1 MVNALNIN
9 ELNKRTT
16 QNYGPDEKRIVG
28 IILARYDLPIVQSII
43 DSCYLYW
50 HENTNNYVD
59 FFWAG
64 YGEYLSPTDVTNDK
78 IILKF
83 DGNDTHVYYDRQAFI
98 SIKKEF
104 NKIFKKTHQDKILKK
119 IYQDKLQLI
128 LVNYRDGGLQ
138 FDESILIDL
147 EENLDSNFTTIRELI
162 EYITFECANM
172 DNVTDLAK
180 KLRHEHFN
188 DNVRKQIKSIIV
200 SDVVGIA
207 IGLAGLIL

>member
-9 ELNKRTT
+9 ELNERTT
-16 QNYGPDEKRIVG
+16 QNYGPDERRIVG

-98 SIKKEF
+98 SIKNEF
-104 NKIFKKTHQDKILKK
+104 NKIFKKT
-119 IYQDKLQLI
+119 YQDRLQLI

-138 FDESILIDL
+138 FDESIQIDL
-147 EENLDSNFTTIRELI
+147 EENMDSNFATIRELI

-180 KLRHEHFN
+180 KLRHEHLN
-188 DNVRKQIKSIIV
+188 DNVRKQIKSITV

>member
-83 DGNDTHVYYDRQAFI
+83 DCNDTHVYYDRQAFI

-147 EENLDSNFTTIRELI
+147 EENLDSNFATIRELI

-180 KLRHEHFN
+180 KLRHKHFN

>member
-16 QNYGPDEKRIVG
+16 QNYGSDEKRIVG
-28 IILARYDLPIVQSII
+28 IVLARYDLPIVQSII

-98 SIKKEF
+98 SIKNEF
-104 NKIFKKTHQDKILKK
+104 NKIFKKT
-119 IYQDKLQLI
+119 YQDRLQLI

-138 FDESILIDL
+138 FDESIQIDL
-147 EENLDSNFTTIRELI
+147 EENLDSNFATIRELI
-162 EYITFECANM
+162 EYITVECANM
-172 DNVTDLAK
+172 NNVTDLAK

-188 DNVRKQIKSIIV
+188 DNVRKQIKSITV

>member
-16 QNYGPDEKRIVG
+16 QNYGPDEKWIVG

-50 HENTNNYVD
+50 YKNTNNYVD

-64 YGEYLSPTDVTNDK
+64 YGEYLSPSDVTNDK

-83 DGNDTHVYYDRQAFI
+83 DGNDTRVYYDREAFI
-98 SIKKEF
+98 SIKNEF
-104 NKIFKKTHQDKILKK
+104 NKIFKKT
-119 IYQDKLQLI
+119 YQDRLQLI

-138 FDESILIDL
+138 FDESIQIDL
-147 EENLDSNFTTIRELI
+147 EENLDSNFATIRELI
-162 EYITFECANM
+162 EYITVECANM
-172 DNVTDLAK
+172 NNVTDLAK

-188 DNVRKQIKSIIV
+188 DNVRKQIKSITV

>member
-9 ELNKRTT
+9 ELNERTT

-50 HENTNNYVD
+50 YKNTNNYVD

-64 YGEYLSPTDVTNDK
+64 YGEYLSPSDVTNDK

-83 DGNDTHVYYDRQAFI
+83 DGNDTRVYYDREAFI
-98 SIKKEF
+98 SIKNEF
-104 NKIFKKTHQDKILKK
+104 NKIFKKT
-119 IYQDKLQLI
+119 YQDRLQLI

-138 FDESILIDL
+138 FDESIQIDL
-147 EENLDSNFTTIRELI
+147 EENLDSNFATIRELI
-162 EYITFECANM
+162 EYITVECANM
-172 DNVTDLAK
+172 NNVTDLAK

-188 DNVRKQIKSIIV
+188 DNVRKQIKSITV

>member
-28 IILARYDLPIVQSII
+28 IILARYDLPIVPSII

-50 HENTNNYVD
+50 HKNTNNYVD

-64 YGEYLSPTDVTNDK
+64 YGEYLSPSDVTNDK

-83 DGNDTHVYYDRQAFI
+83 DSNDTRVYYDCEAFI
-98 SIKKEF
+98 SIKNEF
-104 NKIFKKTHQDKILKK
+104 NKIFKKT
-119 IYQDKLQLI
+119 YQDRLQLI

-138 FDESILIDL
+138 FDESIQIDL
-147 EENLDSNFTTIRELI
+147 EENLDSNFATIRELI
-162 EYITFECANM
+162 EYITVECANM
-172 DNVTDLAK
+172 NNVTDLAK

-188 DNVRKQIKSIIV
+188 DNVRKQIKSITV
-200 SDVVGIA
+200 SDVVGIS

>member
-16 QNYGPDEKRIVG
+16 QNYGPDERRIVG
-28 IILARYDLPIVQSII
+28 IILARYDLQFVQSII
-43 DSCYLYW
+43 DNCYLYW

-83 DGNDTHVYYDRQAFI
+83 DGNGTHVYYDRQAFI
-98 SIKKEF
+98 SIKNEF
-104 NKIFKKTHQDKILKK
+104 NKIFKKT
-119 IYQDKLQLI
+119 YQDRLQLI
-128 LVNYRDGGLQ
+128 LVNYRDGRLQ
-138 FDESILIDL
+138 FDESIQIDL
-147 EENLDSNFTTIRELI
+147 EENLDSNFATIRELI

-172 DNVTDLAK
+172 DNVTDLAR

-188 DNVRKQIKSIIV
+188 DNVRKQIKSITV

>member
-50 HENTNNYVD
+50 HKNTNNYVD

-64 YGEYLSPTDVTNDK
+64 YGEYLSPSDVTNDK

-83 DGNDTHVYYDRQAFI
+83 DGNDTRVYYDCEAFI
-98 SIKKEF
+98 SIKNEF
-104 NKIFKKTHQDKILKK
+104 NKIFKKT
-119 IYQDKLQLI
+119 YQDRLQLI

-138 FDESILIDL
+138 FDESIQIDL
-147 EENLDSNFTTIRELI
+147 EENLDSNFATIRELI
-162 EYITFECANM
+162 EYITVECANM
-172 DNVTDLAK
+172 NNVTDLAK

-188 DNVRKQIKSIIV
+188 DNVRKQIKSITV
-200 SDVVGIA
+200 SDVVGIS

>member
-1 MVNALNIN
+1 MVNALIIN
-9 ELNKRTT
+9 ELNERTT
-16 QNYGPDEKRIVG
+16 QNYGPDERRIVR
-28 IILARYDLPIVQSII
+28 IILARYDLQFVQSII
-43 DSCYLYW
+43 DNCYLYW

-98 SIKKEF
+98 SIKNEF
-104 NKIFKKTHQDKILKK
+104 NKIFKKT
-119 IYQDKLQLI
+119 YQDRLQLI

-138 FDESILIDL
+138 FDGSIQIDL
-147 EENLDSNFTTIRELI
+147 EENMDSNFATIRELI

-188 DNVRKQIKSIIV
+188 DNVRKQIKSITV

>member
-98 SIKKEF
+98 SIKNEF
-104 NKIFKKTHQDKILKK
+104 NKIFKKT
-119 IYQDKLQLI
+119 YQDRLQLI

-138 FDESILIDL
+138 FDESIQIDL
-147 EENLDSNFTTIRELI
+147 EENLDSNFATIRELI

-188 DNVRKQIKSIIV
+188 DNVRKQIKSITV

>member
-1 MVNALNIN
+1 M
-9 ELNKRTT
+9 
-16 QNYGPDEKRIVG
+16 
-28 IILARYDLPIVQSII
+28 PIVQSII

-50 HENTNNYVD
+50 YKNTNNYVD

-64 YGEYLSPTDVTNDK
+64 YGEYLSPSDGTNDK

-83 DGNDTHVYYDRQAFI
+83 DGNDTRVYYDREAFI
-98 SIKKEF
+98 SIKNEF
-104 NKIFKKTHQDKILKK
+104 NKIFKKT
-119 IYQDKLQLI
+119 YQDRLQLI

-138 FDESILIDL
+138 FDESIQIDL
-147 EENLDSNFTTIRELI
+147 EENLDSNFATIRELI
-162 EYITFECANM
+162 EYITVECANM
-172 DNVTDLAK
+172 NNVTDLAK

-188 DNVRKQIKSIIV
+188 DNVRKQIKSITV

>member
-9 ELNKRTT
+9 ELNERTT
-16 QNYGPDEKRIVG
+16 QNYGPDERRIVG

-98 SIKKEF
+98 SIKNEF
-104 NKIFKKTHQDKILKK
+104 NKIFKKT
-119 IYQDKLQLI
+119 YQDRLQLI

-138 FDESILIDL
+138 FDESIQIDL
-147 EENLDSNFTTIRELI
+147 EENMDSNFATIRELI

-180 KLRHEHFN
+180 
-188 DNVRKQIKSIIV
+188 S
-200 SDVVGIA
+200 SDMNT
-207 IGLAGLIL
+207 LMTM

>member
-9 ELNKRTT
+9 ELNERTT
-16 QNYGPDEKRIVG
+16 QNYGPDERRIVG
-28 IILARYDLPIVQSII
+28 IILARYDLQFVQSII
-43 DSCYLYW
+43 DNCYLYW

-83 DGNDTHVYYDRQAFI
+83 DGNDTRVYYDREAFI
-98 SIKKEF
+98 SIKNEF
-104 NKIFKKTHQDKILKK
+104 NKIFKKT
-119 IYQDKLQLI
+119 YQDRLQLI

-138 FDESILIDL
+138 FDESIQIDL
-147 EENLDSNFTTIRELI
+147 EENMDSNFATIRELI

-188 DNVRKQIKSIIV
+188 DNVRKQIKSITV

>member
-64 YGEYLSPTDVTNDK
+64 YGEYLSPSDVTNDK

-83 DGNDTHVYYDRQAFI
+83 DGNDTRVYYDREAFI
-98 SIKKEF
+98 SIKNEF
-104 NKIFKKTHQDKILKK
+104 NKIFKKN
-119 IYQDKLQLI
+119 YQDRLQLI

-138 FDESILIDL
+138 FDESIQIDL
-147 EENLDSNFTTIRELI
+147 EENLDSNFATIRELI
-162 EYITFECANM
+162 EYITVECANM
-172 DNVTDLAK
+172 NNVTDLAK

-188 DNVRKQIKSIIV
+188 DNVRKQIKSITV